1 MIVGI
6 SLVRNEE
13 DLVETTLRHH
23 LRQGVEHFLI
33 ADNGSTDGTARV
45 LDRLA
50 RKDRRIRWTRIGDVG
65 FHQGELVTDLA
76 REAMKNGARWVL
88 PFDADE
94 FWFAPGGLAAGL
106 CASSADL
113 ISVPV
118 INFIQNRRQTR
129 RNPRAVLTAVHCNAE
144 KLGDFRRAR
153 FSVETGEYAYVE
165 APYQRKNILRANP
178 GMRIGPGNHTAK
190 GVGPKRSRRDTFAC
204 FHLPLRAKEIFL
216 EKAEQSARLAAA
228 GLPSWHGWQSHR
240 FAKIVREGR
249 IEEEWAANSEL
260 DGCLDGARGKVPLTP
275 DRRLRELLLGCV
287 D

>member
-1 MIVGI
+1 MLFGI

-23 LRQGVEHFLI
+23 FRQGVEHVLI
-33 ADNGSTDGTARV
+33 ADNGSTDGTAR
-45 LDRLA
+45 LLERLA
-50 RKDRRIRWTRIGDVG
+50 RTDRRIGWSRTGDVG
-65 FHQGELVTDLA
+65 FQQAELVTDLG
-76 REAMKNGARWVL
+76 REAMKKGASWIL

-94 FWFAPGGLAAGL
+94 FWWAPGGLAAAL
-106 CASSADL
+106 RASSADL

-118 INFIQNRRQTR
+118 VNFVQNRRQIR
-129 RNPRAVLTAVHCNAE
+129 RDPRAVLRAVYRNAE

-153 FSVETGEYAYVE
+153 FSVEAGEYAYVE
-165 APYQRKNILRANP
+165 APYQRKNILRAKK
-178 GMRIGPGNHTAK
+178 GLKIGPGNHTAK
-190 GVGPKRSRRDTFAC
+190 GVGARRSRRDTLAC

-240 FAKIVREGR
+240 FAKIVQEGR
-249 IEEEWAANSEL
+249 VDEEWAANSEL
-260 DGCLDGARGKVPLTP
+260 GGCLDAVRGKVPLTP
-275 DRRLRELLLGCV
+275 DGRLRELLFGCV